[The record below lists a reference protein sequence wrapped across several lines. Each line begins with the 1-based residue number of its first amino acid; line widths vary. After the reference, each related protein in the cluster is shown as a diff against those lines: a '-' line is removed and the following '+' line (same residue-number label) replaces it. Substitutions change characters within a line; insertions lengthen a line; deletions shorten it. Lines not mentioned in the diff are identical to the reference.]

1 MVYLKLQRA
10 TAVCAE
16 RSEQYNSNCILR
28 TLGQD
33 IKQGQHCGQLTVE
46 ILHNKLCI
54 ASCRKKL
61 NKLSESLS
69 SSILTLIHLNQ

>member
-33 IKQGQHCGQLTVE
+33 IKQGQYCGQFTV
-46 ILHNKLCI
+46 
-54 ASCRKKL
+54 
-61 NKLSESLS
+61 
-69 SSILTLIHLNQ
+69 